1 MHLLLGELIK
11 HFGIEPDITRT
22 GNKLY
27 EVLIKK
33 KGGIYPYISF
43 RDSFNWMMLKLE
55 QLPKALGLD
64 IDEGGKSFFPHGW
77 NFNKNM
83 NVKLGGLPDRK
94 YYYPETMGKQRR
106 KDFEEWYDMHK
117 DEPFLLCEQIVE
129 YCEQDVRILTHA
141 LVKLQK
147 LFFELAT
154 EPTKRDDILV
164 SSMTSLSYVLIV
176 EYLSYSLFLLTTYI
190 YQ

>member
-33 KGGIYPYISF
+33 KDGIYPYISF

-77 NFNKNM
+77 NFTKNM
-83 NVKLGGLPDRK
+83 DVKLAGLPDK
-94 YYYPETMGKQRR
+94 KCYYPETMGKQRR

-154 EPTKRDDILV
+154 EPSKRDDILA
-164 SSMTSLSYVLIV
+164 SSMTLAGACLRHFCSLYKNFINII
-176 EYLSYSLFLLTTYI
+176 LF
-190 YQ
+190 